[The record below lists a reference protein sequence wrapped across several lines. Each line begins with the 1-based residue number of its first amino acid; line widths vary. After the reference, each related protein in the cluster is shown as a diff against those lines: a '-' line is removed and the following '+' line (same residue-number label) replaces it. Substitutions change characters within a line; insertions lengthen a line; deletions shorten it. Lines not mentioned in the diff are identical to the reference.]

1 MQFILVAAAVFGLCF
16 LIDKG
21 FTKAFRGTAQHRS
34 GLAVKVSKYYATIG
48 IILVILG
55 IAALFMDL
63 EGGDLLLTAGGA
75 SVIVVGLCLIMH
87 YVTFGVYYDD
97 DGFVVSKFGK
107 RSVTYR
113 YNQISTQQLY
123 ASGGTTVIELY
134 LNDGTTLMLQSNLDG
149 TYAFLD
155 HAFKRW
161 CIQKGI
167 APETCDFHDPQ
178 NSLWFPATEDV

>member
-1 MQFILVAAAVFGLCF
+1 
-16 LIDKG
+16 
-21 FTKAFRGTAQHRS
+21 
-34 GLAVKVSKYYATIG
+34 
-48 IILVILG
+48 
-55 IAALFMDL
+55 
-63 EGGDLLLTAGGA
+63 
-75 SVIVVGLCLIMH
+75 
-87 YVTFGVYYDD
+87 VTFGVYYDD

-167 APETCDFHDPQ
+167 APETCDFNDPQ